1 MLKKYGIKISM
12 TETGDPKDNPKA
24 ERINNTVKNE
34 LLKGV
39 RFSSIGQVIS
49 AVSRSVHFY
58 NEERPHMSI
67 DMMTPVEASS
77 RTGEI
82 PKRWVSLRENFLKE
96 NQKNCDIPKKRLPL
110 YPCQGYPSGLRPP
123 VNP

>member
-1 MLKKYGIKISM
+1 M
-12 TETGDPKDNPKA
+12 TETGDPKDNPKDNPKA

-82 PKRWVSLRENFLKE
+82 PKRWVSPRENFLKE
-96 NQKNCDIPKKRLPL
+96 SQKICDIPEKKLPL

>member
-1 MLKKYGIKISM
+1 M

-34 LLKGV
+34 LLKDC
-39 RFSSIGQVIS
+39 RFSSIRQVIS
-49 AVSRSVHFY
+49 AMSRAVTFY

-67 DMMTPVEASS
+67 DMMTPVEAASH
-77 RTGEI
+77 TGEI
-82 PKRWVSLRENFLKE
+82 PKKWTSLREKHIKYG
-96 NQKNCDIPKKRLPL
+96 QGICDIPEKSLPL
-110 YPCQGYPSGLRPP
+110 YPCHGSPSGLRPP